1 MFKHLASNPDKS
13 NGRLHNETN
22 DDLRNPFERDRA
34 RVIHSNSFRKLK
46 HKTQVFIESES
57 DYYRTRL
64 THSLEVAQ
72 ISRSICRLL
81 HLNEDLG
88 ETVALAHD
96 LGHPPFGHIGEDALD
111 ESMNSFGGFNHND
124 QTLRVLTFIEKRHPD
139 FDGLNLTWESLE
151 GIVKHNGITGIDLPY
166 HLDNYSKL
174 HDLHLEDQP
183 YLESQIAS
191 ISDDIAYNNHDLEDA
206 IRANLISLDNIAE
219 LIFFKKIIT
228 ELKGVYKD
236 ISDKLLVYQVLRK
249 SISNMINDVYET
261 TKKNLYKN
269 NIKSINDVHKGKNF
283 VVTFSD
289 EMKINCDIIKKFLFD
304 KVYNHSDL
312 SEKRVYSKK
321 VISSLFA
328 YFKKNNDKLPI
339 DWRNQNIEIERLI
352 CDYISGMTDRFAL
365 NLYKDISE

>member
-1 MFKHLASNPDKS
+1 MFKHLASNPKNS
-13 NGRLHNETN
+13 NGRLYKEFNE
-22 DDLRNPFERDRA
+22 DLRNPFERDRA

-46 HKTQVFIESES
+46 YKTQVFIESES
-57 DYYRTRL
+57 DYFRTRL

-81 HLNEDLG
+81 ELDEDLG

-111 ESMNSFGGFNHND
+111 ESMNGFGGFNHND

-139 FDGLNLTWESLE
+139 FNGLNLTWESLE
-151 GIVKHNGITGIDLPY
+151 GIVKHNGIVMHNLPY

-174 HDLHLEDQP
+174 HNLKLNHQP

-191 ISDDIAYNNHDLEDA
+191 ISDDIAYNNHDVEDA

-219 LIFFKKIIT
+219 LNFFKKIILI
-228 ELKGVYKD
+228 LKDHYKD
-236 ISDKLLVYQVLRK
+236 IPDKLLVYQVLRN

-261 TKKNLYKN
+261 TKENLSNKIN
-269 NIKSINDVHKGKNF
+269 SLDDIRKSDNF
-283 VVTFSD
+283 IVSFSN
-289 EMKINCDIIKKFLFD
+289 EMKKNCDTIKKFLFNN
-304 KVYNHSDL
+304 VYNHIDL
-312 SEKRVYSKK
+312 SNKRNHSKK
-321 VISSLFA
+321 VIFGLFT
-328 YFKKNNDKLPI
+328 YFKNNNDKLPL

-365 NLYKDISE
+365 NLYKEISE